1 MLARMVVRSKQ
12 RGDTIIEVMLA
23 SAIFSL
29 VAVGALVIMNQGT
42 ASAQRTLELGLVR
55 QEMNSQAETLRYMH
69 AASVASRA
77 ATGTNTA
84 DWNNVLAKRV
94 AGPATKFGTL
104 NSDGHCIDPGVGNNF
119 VVNTRTAKVASVGLL
134 NKAQT
139 FSQLRYGATAST
151 AKNLV
156 SAQGIWI
163 EAIQGTRFTDF
174 HIRACWD
181 ASGVSVPTTLGTIVR
196 LYEP

>member
-1 MLARMVVRSKQ
+1 MLTISSKQ

-69 AASVASRA
+69 AASIATRAS
-77 ATGTNTA
+77 TGANTA
-84 DWNNVLAKRV
+84 DWNEVLAKRIT
-94 AGPATKFGTL
+94 GFATKFGTL
-104 NSDGHCIDPGVGNNF
+104 SADGRCINPGVGNNF
-119 VVNTRTAKVASVGLL
+119 VVNTRTAKIASVGLL
-134 NKAQT
+134 DTSQT
-139 FSQLRYGATAST
+139 FSQLRYGTTAST
-151 AKNLV
+151 EKNLIK
-156 SAQGIWI
+156 SEGIWV
-163 EAIQGTRFTDF
+163 EAVRGSGFTDF

-181 ASGVSVPTTLGTIVR
+181 ASGLRVPTTLGTIVR